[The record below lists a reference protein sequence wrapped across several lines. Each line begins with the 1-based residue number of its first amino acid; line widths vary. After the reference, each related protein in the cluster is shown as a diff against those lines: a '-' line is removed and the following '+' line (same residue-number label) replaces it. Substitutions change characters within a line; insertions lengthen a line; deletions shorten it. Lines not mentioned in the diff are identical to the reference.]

1 MKTLMKNTLAAV
13 MLAGLAV
20 SASAQNFAG
29 KTTQEL
35 GQKIANEVMMEV
47 MTEVQKAGDKQPSQE
62 ELGKMLGKKMA
73 DKMRANLT
81 ELKKGATEDC
91 TNLYGQD
98 KASNCACVTDK
109 TDYEGM
115 FVLIE
120 KQMANPQTEMT
131 AEMTAQEKK
140 NEEAYQACDL
150 DIAVMKK
157 ASEAMAQEAAK
168 AMAK

>member
-13 MLAGLAV
+13 ILAGLAV

-29 KTTQEL
+29 KTSQEL
-35 GQKIANEVMMEV
+35 GQKIANEVMMEI
-47 MTEVQKAGDKQPSQE
+47 MTEVQKAGGKQPSQE
-62 ELGKMLGKKMA
+62 EIGKMLGKKMA
-73 DKMRANLT
+73 DKMRANLA

-140 NEEAYQACDL
+140 NEETYRACDL
-150 DIAVMKK
+150 DIAEMKK

>member
-62 ELGKMLGKKMA
+62 ELGKMLGLRTRQK
-73 DKMRANLT
+73 
-81 ELKKGATEDC
+81 
-91 TNLYGQD
+91 
-98 KASNCACVTDK
+98 
-109 TDYEGM
+109 
-115 FVLIE
+115 
-120 KQMANPQTEMT
+120 NPSSHIL
-131 AEMTAQEKK
+131 
-140 NEEAYQACDL
+140 L
-150 DIAVMKK
+150 DR
-157 ASEAMAQEAAK
+157 Q
-168 AMAK
+168 

>member
-1 MKTLMKNTLAAV
+1 MKNLIKNAIVAA
-13 MLAGLAV
+13 MFTGLAM

-29 KTTQEL
+29 KTSQAL
-35 GQKIANEVMMEV
+35 GQKIANEVMMEI
-47 MTEVQKAGDKQPSQE
+47 MTDVQKADDKQPSE
-62 ELGKMLGKKMA
+62 EEIGKMIGKKMA
-73 DKMRANLT
+73 DKMRANLD

-91 TNLYGQD
+91 TNLYGQE
-98 KASNCACVTDK
+98 KASNCKCAVDK

-120 KQMANPQTEMT
+120 KQMANPQPGMT
-131 AEMTAQEKK
+131 AEMTEQETK
-140 NEEAYQACDL
+140 NEEVYKSCDL

-157 ASEAMAQEAAK
+157 ASEEMAKESAK

>member
-1 MKTLMKNTLAAV
+1 
-13 MLAGLAV
+13 
-20 SASAQNFAG
+20 
-29 KTTQEL
+29 
-35 GQKIANEVMMEV
+35 
-47 MTEVQKAGDKQPSQE
+47 
-62 ELGKMLGKKMA
+62 MLGKKMA
-73 DKMRANLT
+73 DKMRANLA

-115 FVLIE
+115 FALIE

-140 NEEAYQACDL
+140 NEEAYKACDL

>member
-29 KTTQEL
+29 KTSQEL
-35 GQKIANEVMMEV
+35 GQKIANEVMMEI

-62 ELGKMLGKKMA
+62 EIGKMLGKKMA
-73 DKMRANLT
+73 DKMRANLA

-109 TDYEGM
+109 TDYESM

-120 KQMANPQTEMT
+120 KQMANPQ
-131 AEMTAQEKK
+131 KK
-140 NEEAYQACDL
+140 NEETYKACDL
-150 DIAVMKK
+150 DITVMKK